1 MHASWHMQLPAL
13 ADAYLTWKH
22 NGSLNITQISAHKFQ
37 VTTMHV
43 FGMLAS
49 FFKDHITL
57 HFLELN
63 YLHDVMQ
70 QHEEFANVS
79 LLRAGLLGCSPTA
92 PTVAISMEC
101 LELYHQ
107 LQRWQSSFSIQVFT
121 KVLCAIHNVSHSL
134 PMTHSI
140 QINHH

>member
-63 YLHDVMQ
+63 YLHNVMQ

-79 LLRAGLLGCSPTA
+79 LLA
-92 PTVAISMEC
+92 PYFRMLYVSYPKIRMAIVAYPKVRTTIVWYPGRE
-101 LELYHQ
+101 EGN
-107 LQRWQSSFSIQVFT
+107 VFLSED
-121 KVLCAIHNVSHSL
+121 KE
-134 PMTHSI
+134 
-140 QINHH
+140 